1 MKGSLHGRAV
11 LTDADVRWIRAH
23 YVPGNRGG
31 RPETT
36 ESATSLQGMAKRFG
50 VAHSTIRRIVTR
62 ETWGHIA

>member
-11 LTDADVRWIRAH
+11 LTDAAVRWIRAN
-23 YVPGNRGG
+23 YVPGNKGG

-36 ESATSLQGMAKRFG
+36 ESATSLHGMARRFG
-50 VAHSTIRRIVTR
+50 VSHRTILRVLNR